1 MDGGVALGASLLTI
15 GTVKIVNII
24 KSRKG
29 TKENEIEAVKLELTE
44 KINEYA
50 SKHIEEGGGD
60 NE

>member
-1 MDGGVALGASLLTI
+1 MGASLLTI